1 MLINT
6 KNDDLIEWPEM
17 AKNAMGG
24 TEAMVR
30 RIYER
35 LPRELLKE
43 VQIVPTRMSKPLDP
57 KRIRIMWAHDL
68 VHDPAFSYLK
78 DGVILSFIISSFRR
92 IGPCNSSLEFISC
105 RGRNVRLYVME

>member
-1 MLINT
+1 MNKSTMLINT

-57 KRIRIMWAHDL
+57 KRIRIS
-68 VHDPAFSYLK
+68 VGSRFGSRSGFYL
-78 DGVILSFIISSFRR
+78 SERWR
-92 IGPCNSSLEFISC
+92 SL
-105 RGRNVRLYVME
+105 